1 MNISPVNVKVGPQ
14 TFKSGVSQPDKK
26 NKNNVG
32 KNFKN
37 SIDTPEYSKKQVS
50 GIVLATALSA
60 VVLAGGAVKKAGSW
74 KLSKLRG
81 EITDL
86 RGIKSSLETD
96 LKGVKDT
103 LETAQGKVKSLTT
116 DNQRLQEEV
125 NDARNKLKDLFE
137 GVSTPSDA
145 RNQIRQRLE
154 AKIKGEL
161 NYDVSTP
168 PVTGKADPSKKL
180 NKDALDLPEHVGT
193 TNRIGAKSLN
203 IPELSSDGRFNFE
216 LPMSDEVKI
225 THLPSRN
232 FTPVKNQITT
242 LSEDYAQ
249 SVQWNNDKIARDI
262 LQNFFDGH
270 GQTLDGVKF
279 DFVPAANGKFR
290 VKIEGKSTYTPDKAV
305 YIGESTKR
313 GDMKAAGERGEG
325 LKMAVLKL
333 LKDGGAED
341 VKVASD
347 NWKLTYNFA
356 EGNLSDKRVISYSLD
371 KVDKFNGNY
380 LEFETSDRDLLESL
394 RKTINRFYHSNNPD
408 FRCPDFENSKVGIK
422 VLPYGEKGG
431 FYIAGQRIEVDNS
444 YRGLNGV
451 SIFLKEKPP
460 ANVLDLSR
468 DRISLNKS
476 NMESIA
482 SWLGGY
488 DSRMS
493 DSDIVKFM
501 KSLERY
507 WNATDK
513 SNEAA
518 FLKKFIYWAD
528 RIKVRFPEKYV
539 AYSPASPEL
548 VMDLEMKGYKVCHS
562 EFSGMGMQTIKDLM
576 GDARAHDVVM
586 PNEIQKKKIIIL
598 KEALQKLAIPLKNK
612 HFTPDE
618 LDTKIFIFDRTS
630 AKDRKLHSDA
640 LAEAIID
647 QGVSKGFWIDK
658 GYLDKADLYEVLET
672 ALHEL
677 SHKAGGDESAEFSYK
692 LTDVNRDAIAHI
704 LNNALDRSELQIL
717 NSIWKNLS

>member
-1 MNISPVNVKVGPQ
+1 MNISPISATKL
-14 TFKSGVSQPDKK
+14 
-26 NKNNVG
+26 
-32 KNFKN
+32 NFKAN
-37 SIDTPEYSKKQVS
+37 KFITTPKITEKENEEPKYTKKQVS
-50 GIVLATALSA
+50 GMVLATALSA
-60 VVLAGGAVKKAGSW
+60 AVLAGGAVKNVGSW
-74 KLSKLRG
+74 RLSRLRR
-81 EITDL
+81 EVTDL
-86 RGIKSSLETD
+86 RGVKDILETD

-116 DNQRLQEEV
+116 DNQRLQDEV
-125 NDARNKLKDLFE
+125 NAARNKLKDLFE

-145 RNQIRQRLE
+145 RNKIRQNLE

-161 NYDVSTP
+161 NYDISTP
-168 PVTGKADPSKKL
+168 PITGKADPVKKVS
-180 NKDALDLPEHVGT
+180 KDALDLPEHVGT
-193 TNRIGAKSLN
+193 TNRIGSRDLD
-203 IPELSSDGRFNFE
+203 IPKISPDGRFKFE

-225 THLPSRN
+225 THMTSKD
-232 FTPVKNQITT
+232 FTPVQNQMTT

-249 SVQWNNDKIARDI
+249 SVQWSNDKVARDI

-279 DFVPAANGKFR
+279 DFAPAADGKFR

-313 GDMKAAGERGEG
+313 GDVKAAGERGEG

-333 LKDGGAED
+333 LKDGGSKD
-341 VKVASD
+341 VKIASD

-356 EGNLSDKRVISYSLD
+356 DGNLSDKRVLSYSLD
-371 KVDKFNGNY
+371 KVDKYDGNY
-380 LEFETSDRDLLESL
+380 LEFETSDKDLLDSL
-394 RKTINRFYHSNNPD
+394 RKTINRFYHSNNTD
-408 FRCPDFENSKVGIK
+408 FRCPDFENNKVGIK
-422 VLPYGEKGG
+422 VLPYDEKGG
-431 FYIAGQRIEVDNS
+431 FYIAGQRIEVDND
-444 YRGLNGV
+444 YRGLKGI

-476 NMESIA
+476 NMESVA
-482 SWLGGY
+482 SWLGHY
-488 DSRMS
+488 NSRMS
-493 DSDIVKFM
+493 NTDIVKFM

-507 WNATDK
+507 WNVCDK

-518 FLKKFIYWAD
+518 FLKKFVYWAD
-528 RIKVRFPEKYV
+528 RVKVRFPEKYV

-548 VMDLEMKGYKVCHS
+548 VLDLEMKGYKVCHA

-576 GDARAHDVVM
+576 GDARAHEVVM
-586 PNEIQKKKIIIL
+586 PNDIQKKKIIIL
-598 KEALQKLAIPLKNK
+598 KEALQKLAIPLKDK
-612 HFTPDE
+612 HFTAEE
-618 LDTKIFIFDRTS
+618 LDTKIFLFDRTS

-640 LAEAIID
+640 LAEAITD
-647 QGVSKGFWIDK
+647 KGVSKGFWIDK

-677 SHKAGGDESAEFSYK
+677 SHKVGGDESMEFSYK
-692 LTDVNRDAIAHI
+692 LTDVNRDTIAHI
-704 LNNALDRSELQIL
+704 LNNAADRTELQEL